1 MPSSLS
7 SIQTRPSM
15 WKPFAI
21 IAPASTS
28 VRLAV
33 VSFVPKFTAPLVPVK
48 TVPEQLIVSIV
59 LFSVVLSDLDSVKEY
74 PLGNVKRTL

>member
-1 MPSSLS
+1 
-7 SIQTRPSM
+7 M

-33 VSFVPKFTAPLVPVK
+33 VSFVPKFTAPLAPVK
-48 TVPEQLIVSIV
+48 IVPEQLIVSIV